1 MFSDSKGRV
10 WVAGEEAESS
20 SPATPGRS
28 VQGDLAI
35 GADLDRMPARDFA
48 VKVAA
53 IAHDRHRRLA
63 ITTSE
68 TRLLSSPGDETM
80 RVVPVGT
87 HLTVLGDAEDGLVPV
102 VVRDDGQE
110 QGYVRADEI
119 ADANDAEIEADLA
132 ARSQQMKPGKRK
144 PREHKPRGRKPHEDE
159 PNGHKAEG
167 RKTPPDGPKTQPPD
181 QKTPPIGSG
190 PAPANGNSDLGVRI
204 AAAAERYVGYPYVWA
219 THGPNSFDCSGLVH
233 WVILQATGEN
243 VSPDSHAQFNSGTPV
258 DWDQLRPGDI
268 VFYDPQHGGEVRE
281 GNNASHVGIF
291 VRDGQMVNA
300 LNEQRG
306 VIMSDPF
313 SDYFKPLYLGA
324 RRLV

>member
-1 MFSDSKGRV
+1 LS
-10 WVAGEEAESS
+10 W
-20 SPATPGRS
+20 PG
-28 VQGDLAI
+28 G
-35 GADLDRMPARDFA
+35 
-48 VKVAA
+48 
-53 IAHDRHRRLA
+53 
-63 ITTSE
+63 
-68 TRLLSSPGDETM
+68 ETM

-87 HLTVLGDAEDGLVPV
+87 HLTVLGEAEDGLVPV
-102 VVRDDGQE
+102 VVRGDVQE

-119 ADANDAEIEADLA
+119 ADATDVDIETDLA
-132 ARSQQMKPGKRK
+132 MRSQQMKPGKRK
-144 PREHKPRGRKPHEDE
+144 PRGRKPRGREPRADE

-167 RKTPPDGPKTQPPD
+167 RKNPPGGTKAQPPD
-181 QKTPPIGSG
+181 HKTRPGGSSPG
-190 PAPANGNSDLGVRI
+190 PANGNSDLGVRI
-204 AAAAERYVGYPYVWA
+204 AAEAERYVGYPYVWA

-243 VSPDSHAQFNSGTPV
+243 VSPDSHTQFNSGTPV
-258 DWDQLRPGDI
+258 EWDQLRPGDI

-281 GNNASHVGIF
+281 GNKASHVVIF